1 MVIIHVVN
9 KYEKETIFFDE
20 AVRNVKRKQLESN
33 VFDVRPPAISK
44 GFISIFLLR
53 TGLLKYKLKPL

>member
-9 KYEKETIFFDE
+9 RYEKETIFFDE

-44 GFISIFLLR
+44 GFISILVFAMDWAVEI
-53 TGLLKYKLKPL
+53 